1 MLELSPDDLE
11 QHVAQ
16 LEEIVPDEETIR
28 LTEVFMNT
36 FDKKSWEILRRK
48 YV

>member
-11 QHVAQ
+11 QHIIQ
-16 LEEIVPDEETIR
+16 LERLVPDDETIL

-36 FDKKSWEILRRK
+36 FDQKSWEILRRK

>member
-1 MLELSPDDLE
+1 MLELSSDDLE

-16 LEEIVPDEETIR
+16 LGKIVPDEETVR

-36 FDKKSWEILRRK
+36 FDKESWEILRRK
-48 YV
+48 NV